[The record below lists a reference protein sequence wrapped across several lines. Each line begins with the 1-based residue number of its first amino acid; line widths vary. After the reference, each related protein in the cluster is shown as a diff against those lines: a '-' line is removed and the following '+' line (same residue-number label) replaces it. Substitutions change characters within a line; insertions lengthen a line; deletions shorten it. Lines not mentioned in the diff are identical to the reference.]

1 MSQDD
6 RPTPAQPP
14 AAQPPGEDI
23 YSRKLILAI
32 LSTLQHKGLLSS
44 TEVDHIIL
52 AARRSAEA
60 AQLAQA
66 RQEVRSSFSQA
77 PRSPE
82 QGGGKRP
89 VPVFDIE
96 IVEK

>member
-1 MSQDD
+1 MSQD
-6 RPTPAQPP
+6 APP
-14 AAQPPGEDI
+14 APSPPVTAAAEDV

-44 TEVDHIIL
+44 TEVDHIL
-52 AARRSAEA
+52 VAARRSADA
-60 AQLAQA
+60 TLLAQA
-66 RQEVRSSFSQA
+66 RQEVRSSFSEA
-77 PRSPE
+77 PRTPE

-89 VPVFDIE
+89 VPIFDIE